1 MKKLTALL
9 IACFMAVCMASCSQK
24 SDGGSS
30 TDSTAQVTTAG
41 EAEMTV
47 PADAE
52 KVLKEFA
59 ESSVSGE
66 VEKMITC
73 MYPAEMIDGMEKAGI
88 KQEFAAAMSSGVGGE
103 LKKFSTDSC
112 KKLSGE
118 ALEAAKKYFDSFA
131 LGLQIPTSGYKISDG
146 YSLNV
151 NIEIEVSGE
160 ASEFTDPVS
169 VVLIEGEGWK
179 LIPAS
184 EEYLLS
190 MTQEQATEQASS
202 DTEQAAAETE
212 QTSADTEQTSTQD

>member
-9 IACFMAVCMASCSQK
+9 IACFMAVCTASCSQK

-30 TDSTAQVTTAG
+30 TDSTAQVTTAELTLP
-41 EAEMTV
+41 EA
-47 PADAE
+47 AE

-59 ESSVSGE
+59 ESSVAGE
-66 VEKMITC
+66 VETMITC

-88 KQEFAAAMSSGVGGE
+88 KQEFAEAMSPGVGGE
-103 LKKFSTDSC
+103 LKKFSTDTC
-112 KKLSGE
+112 KELSSE

-131 LGLQIPTSGYKISDG
+131 MGLQIPTGGYKISRG
-146 YSLNV
+146 YSLNL

-169 VVLIEGEGWK
+169 VVFIEDEGWK

-184 EEYLLS
+184 EEYLLG
-190 MTQEQATEQASS
+190 MTQEQE
-202 DTEQAAAETE
+202 TEQAASDTE

>member
-1 MKKLTALL
+1 MKRITALL
-9 IACFMAVCMASCSQK
+9 IACFMTVCAASCSQK
-24 SDGGSS
+24 SDDADSAGG
-30 TDSTAQVTTAG
+30 TAQVTTA
-41 EAEMTV
+41 ELTV
-47 PADAE
+47 PEEAE
-52 KVLKEFA
+52 KVLKSFA

-66 VEKMITC
+66 VETMITC

-103 LKKFSTDSC
+103 LKKFSTDTC

-131 LGLQIPTSGYKISDG
+131 MGLQIPTNGYQVSDG

-151 NIEIEVSGE
+151 NIEIEVNGE

-169 VVLIEGEGWK
+169 VVLIDGEGWK

-184 EEYLLS
+184 EEYLLG
-190 MTQEQATEQASS
+190 MTQEQETEQASS
-202 DTEQAAAETE
+202 DTEQTSAETE
-212 QTSADTEQTSTQD
+212 QTSSEAEQPTSQD

>member
-1 MKKLTALL
+1 MKKITALL
-9 IACFMAVCMASCSQK
+9 IACFMAVCAASCSQK
-24 SDGGSS
+24 SDDASP
-30 TDSTAQVTTAG
+30 DSTAQVTTAG

-47 PADAE
+47 PGAAE

-73 MYPAEMIDGMEKAGI
+73 MYPAEMIDGMEQAGI

-103 LKKFSTDSC
+103 LKKFSTDTC

-131 LGLQIPTSGYKISDG
+131 LGLQIPTSGYQISDG

-169 VVLIEGEGWK
+169 VVLIDGEGWK

-184 EEYLLS
+184 EEYLLG

-202 DTEQAAAETE
+202 DTEQTTAETE
-212 QTSADTEQTSTQD
+212 QTSADTEQTSTQG